1 MSKGL
6 SENPNQSPVVWL
18 AFALTPSNKLE
29 APFAAYF
36 GLGEVTKLKAEGVI
50 PFLINSS
57 LVSVLPIQP
66 AAKALA
72 RMGVDALRTIGSL

>member
-1 MSKGL
+1 MSKGF

-18 AFALTPSNKLE
+18 AFALIPSNKLA

-36 GLGEVTKLKAEGVI
+36 VLGGEAKLKEVGVI

-57 LVSVLPIQP
+57 LVSALPIQP

>member
-36 GLGEVTKLKAEGVI
+36 GLGEVTKLKAEGVDYNI
-50 PFLINSS
+50 IIRATGISKDVLIK
-57 LVSVLPIQP
+57 L
-66 AAKALA
+66 
-72 RMGVDALRTIGSL
+72 